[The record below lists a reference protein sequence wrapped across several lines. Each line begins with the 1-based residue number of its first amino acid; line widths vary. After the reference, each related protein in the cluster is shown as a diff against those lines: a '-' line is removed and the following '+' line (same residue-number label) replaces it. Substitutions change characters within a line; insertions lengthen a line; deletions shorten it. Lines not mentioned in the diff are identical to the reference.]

1 MTFGTTAKKKVVGL
15 LTIISLATNLTM
27 PQHQVSYHE
36 TYTDSLIRQFEEVN
50 EHFDNTINGMHMFS
64 LTTDISTN
72 ETFTYHTAMKE
83 KDRMQFIQAMEKE
96 VDDHESRNH
105 WSIVE
110 RSTLPNNAKPIKA
123 IWSFKRKRRPDGTLL
138 KHKARLCAHG
148 GMQQWG
154 DNYWETYSPVVNMIS
169 VRLLLA
175 ITKIYK
181 LDSKAIDFV
190 LAFPQ
195 AELDEDIWM
204 YLPIGFQVDGQ
215 TENNSER
222 NYILKLN
229 KSLYGP
235 KQASYN
241 WYEKLKKGLEDRGFT
256 KSQVDPCLYLKDG
269 MIVLTYLCQ

>member
-1 MTFGTTAKKKVVGL
+1 
-15 LTIISLATNLTM
+15 
-27 PQHQVSYHE
+27 
-36 TYTDSLIRQFEEVN
+36 
-50 EHFDNTINGMHMFS
+50 MHLFS

-83 KDRMQFIQAMEKE
+83 KDRMQFIHAMEKE

-110 RSTLPNNAKPIKA
+110 RSTLPDNAKPIKA

-190 LAFPQ
+190 LVFP
-195 AELDEDIWM
+195 
-204 YLPIGFQVDGQ
+204 
-215 TENNSER
+215 
-222 NYILKLN
+222 
-229 KSLYGP
+229 
-235 KQASYN
+235 
-241 WYEKLKKGLEDRGFT
+241 
-256 KSQVDPCLYLKDG
+256 
-269 MIVLTYLCQ
+269 